1 MKKLFDLFK
10 KDPYQLH
17 RSDAGIWMV
26 KRDFSILYMGTKE
39 KCEIYLSRLK
49 AAA

>member
-1 MKKLFDLFK
+1 MKKLFNLFK
-10 KDPYQLH
+10 KDTYKLH

-39 KCEIYLSRLK
+39 KCEIYLNRLRN
-49 AAA
+49 AA